1 MASTVYATGEHLR
14 QSSSPYDIRCQM
26 KLGSRELKKVEKM
39 TCHSSSAFEGSL
51 LQYFID
57 ENLDNG
63 VYCGPT
69 VFNS

>member
-1 MASTVYATGEHLR
+1 MASIVYATGEHLR
-14 QSSSPYDIRCQM
+14 QSSPHDIRCQM
-26 KLGSRELKKVEKM
+26 KLGSRELESVKKM
-39 TCHSSSAFEGSL
+39 TCHSSSAFEGSTL
-51 LQYFID
+51 KYFID